1 MLPYDGWMGKSTQK
15 GSLGHHS
22 RKPIFY
28 SSTAREELKE
38 LKKNEESKMNCIE
51 KILTRRSIRKF
62 KNEPVSEEV
71 MDNILEAG
79 RRSPSAT
86 NNQPWHFVIARDHKE
101 KEAFSF
107 GGFNRFTIDAAFV
120 VLGLYKQS
128 EVIIEKLSLIDVT
141 IALQNMV
148 VTAWVQGVGS
158 CWMGAFDEKK
168 LQDTLN
174 LPVDSRIV
182 GAVAF
187 GIPDEN
193 PSQPFKK
200 PLSEIIH
207 FDKW

>member
-1 MLPYDGWMGKSTQK
+1 
-15 GSLGHHS
+15 
-22 RKPIFY
+22 
-28 SSTAREELKE
+28 
-38 LKKNEESKMNCIE
+38 MNCIE

-62 KNEPVSEEV
+62 KNEPVSEKV

-86 NNQPWHFVIARDHKE
+86 NKQPWHFVIARDHKE

-107 GGFNRFTIDAAFV
+107 GGFNRFTSDAAFV

-168 LQDTLN
+168 LKDTLN

-187 GIPDEN
+187 GIPDEK
-193 PSQPFKK
+193 PSQPVKK
-200 PLSEIIH
+200 PLNEIIH